1 MTSSPLPIVF
11 SRTPEETCQ
20 THGKKL
26 CYLSSARVEHYIC
39 YIGILQRQIFNGRC
53 KKRKSPASGT
63 SAKHLQVTQSNGDFT
78 FFISFFYKLV
88 IKKGWYQKHSNMVDN
103 NKEKIIKKRPFL
115 SPWKGQT
122 ARKFY
127 LCLYMALFYVFKYFL
142 SDRSSRFSY
151 CSKLEDSQILLK
163 IAEKKLCFWFV
174 TFAFDEKWLMKVNF
188 AWTFE
193 NRLNDKQQKR
203 SETIF
208 SPKRA
213 SQASCKN
220 VCKEFEIDE
229 KSSEF

>member
-1 MTSSPLPIVF
+1 MHHEWRQELSLSFFQGLP
-11 SRTPEETCQ
+11 
-20 THGKKL
+20 KKLAKPAEKIL

-39 YIGILQRQIFNGRC
+39 YIGILQRQIFNDRC
-53 KKRKSPASGT
+53 KKRKSPTSGT

-88 IKKGWYQKHSNMVDN
+88 IKQGWYQKHSNMVDN
-103 NKEKIIKKRPFL
+103 NKEIIIKKRPFL

-127 LCLYMALFYVFKYFL
+127 LCLYMALFYVFKYFP
-142 SDRSSRFSY
+142 SDGSSRFSY
-151 CSKLEDSQILLK
+151 FSKPEDSQILMK
-163 IAEKKLCFWFV
+163 IAEKKLRFWFV

-203 SETIF
+203 SDTIF
-208 SPKRA
+208 SPKEHRKLLA
-213 SQASCKN
+213 KTFA
-220 VCKEFEIDE
+220 
-229 KSSEF
+229 KSLR